1 MRKSRKDAEPKLD
14 IAEPDDHAAGIPG
27 VAVALKRSVQKMGPR
42 RSARTL
48 LNLNQAEG
56 FDCMSCAW
64 PDPEPGHRH
73 TAEFCENGAKA
84 VAEEATTARATPE
97 FFARHS
103 IADLDR
109 HDEHWLGQ
117 QGRITH
123 PMIKNPGA
131 THYQPIEWRTAFRL
145 IADQLNGLASPDEAI
160 FYTSGRTSN
169 EAAFCY
175 QLFVRAFGTNNLPD
189 CSNMC
194 HESTSVALAETIG
207 IGKASVTLQD
217 VYNAKL
223 LILAGQNPGSNHP
236 RMLSA
241 LEIAKRRGAK
251 IIAVNPLR
259 EAGLINVRNPQTP
272 RGLVG
277 KGTDLADLHLP
288 IKINGDL
295 ALFQAW
301 GALLVQWNALDHDFI
316 SKHTRGFDSWL
327 SHVSEIDW
335 DLVESTTGLSQVQIT
350 EAAQLLRESDR
361 TVFCWAMG
369 LTQHHNAVATISEI
383 VNLALAQ
390 GNIGKP
396 GAGLM
401 PVRGHSNVQGDR
413 TMGIWERP
421 PAHFLDQLQAEF
433 GFSPPRE
440 NGYDTVDA
448 IRALRDGRAKIFI
461 GLGGNFVQAAPD
473 TEVTSAALR
482 GAQLTVQISTK
493 INRSHLTCGATALIL
508 PTLGRTEVDL
518 QASGPQFVSVE
529 DSTCSVHASRGP
541 LTPASPQL
549 RSEVSIVTGL
559 ADATLG
565 DRYGIDW
572 QAMRDDYRHIRRHIA
587 RVVPGCESYEVN
599 VSKPGGFV
607 MPHPPR
613 DSRRFPTKS
622 GRAEFTVSAIEALQ
636 VPPHHLILQS
646 VRSHDQFNTTIYGF
660 SDRYRGVEGG
670 RRVVFVNPGDI
681 EELGF
686 HDGDIVDLVTHWDG
700 DDHLRRARN
709 FRIVAYQTPR
719 GSAAAYYPETN
730 PLVPLDSTAVGS
742 NTPTSKSVIIRL
754 ERSGSAGSVEAGG
767 QQQVGAD
774 DHHKSDPEPYHL
786 S

>member
-1 MRKSRKDAEPKLD
+1 
-14 IAEPDDHAAGIPG
+14 
-27 VAVALKRSVQKMGPR
+27 
-42 RSARTL
+42 
-48 LNLNQAEG
+48 
-56 FDCMSCAW
+56 
-64 PDPEPGHRH
+64 
-73 TAEFCENGAKA
+73 
-84 VAEEATTARATPE
+84 
-97 FFARHS
+97 
-103 IADLDR
+103 
-109 HDEHWLGQ
+109 
-117 QGRITH
+117 
-123 PMIKNPGA
+123 
-131 THYQPIEWRTAFRL
+131 
-145 IADQLNGLASPDEAI
+145 
-160 FYTSGRTSN
+160 
-169 EAAFCY
+169 
-175 QLFVRAFGTNNLPD
+175 
-189 CSNMC
+189 
-194 HESTSVALAETIG
+194 
-207 IGKASVTLQD
+207 
-217 VYNAKL
+217 
-223 LILAGQNPGSNHP
+223 
-236 RMLSA
+236 
-241 LEIAKRRGAK
+241 
-251 IIAVNPLR
+251 
-259 EAGLINVRNPQTP
+259 
-272 RGLVG
+272 
-277 KGTDLADLHLP
+277 
-288 IKINGDL
+288 
-295 ALFQAW
+295 
-301 GALLVQWNALDHDFI
+301 
-316 SKHTRGFDSWL
+316 
-327 SHVSEIDW
+327 
-335 DLVESTTGLSQVQIT
+335 
-350 EAAQLLRESDR
+350 
-361 TVFCWAMG
+361 MG

-396 GAGLM
+396 GAGLL

-433 GFSPPRE
+433 GFNPPRE
-440 NGYDTVDA
+440 NGHDTVDA

-508 PTLGRTEVDL
+508 PTLGRTEVDV

-549 RSEVSIVTGL
+549 RSEVSIVTGV
-559 ADATLG
+559 AEATLG
-565 DRYGIDW
+565 DRYGIEW

-613 DSRRFPTKS
+613 DSRTFPTKS

-646 VRSHDQFNTTIYGF
+646 IRSHDQFNTTIYGF

-670 RRVVFVNPGDI
+670 RRVVFINPGDI

-686 HDGDIVDLVTHWDG
+686 HDGDIVDLVTHWEG
-700 DDHLRRARN
+700 DDHLRRARD
-709 FRIVAYQTPR
+709 FRIVTYQTPR
-719 GSAAAYYPETN
+719 GSAAAYYPEAN
-730 PLVPLDSTAVGS
+730 SLVPLDSTAVGS

-754 ERSGSAGSVEAGG
+754 ERSGAAGSVETGG
-767 QQQVGAD
+767 QQRVGAD
-774 DHHKSDPEPYHL
+774 DRHKSDPEPYHL

>member
-1 MRKSRKDAEPKLD
+1 MRKSRKNAEPKID
-14 IAEPDDHAAGIPG
+14 IAEPHDHAAGISG
-27 VAVALKRSVQKMGPR
+27 VAVGLKRSVQKMGPR

-48 LNLNQAEG
+48 LKLNQAEG

-64 PDPEPGHRH
+64 PDPDPGHRH

-84 VAEEATTARATPE
+84 VAEEATTARATPQ

-117 QGRITH
+117 QGRITN
-123 PMIKNPGA
+123 PMIKKPGA

-241 LEIAKRRGAK
+241 LEVAKRRGAK

-259 EAGLINVRNPQTP
+259 EAGLINFRNPQTP
-272 RGLVG
+272 RGLLG

-301 GALLVQWNALDHDFI
+301 GALLVQWNALDHEFI
-316 SKHTRGFDSWL
+316 GRHTHGFDSWL
-327 SHVSEIDW
+327 GHVSAIDW
-335 DLVESTTGLSQVQIT
+335 DLVETTTGLSREQIT
-350 EAAQLLRESDR
+350 EAAELLRESDR

-396 GAGLM
+396 GAGLL

-433 GFSPPRE
+433 GFNPPRE
-440 NGYDTVDA
+440 NGHDTVDA

-508 PTLGRTEVDL
+508 PTLGRTEVDV

-549 RSEVSIVTGL
+549 RSEVSIVTGV
-559 ADATLG
+559 AEATLG
-565 DRYGIDW
+565 DRYGIEW

-613 DSRRFPTKS
+613 DSRTFPTKS

-646 VRSHDQFNTTIYGF
+646 IRSHDQFNTTIYGF

-670 RRVVFVNPGDI
+670 RRVVFINPGDI

-686 HDGDIVDLVTHWDG
+686 HDGDIVDLVTHWEG
-700 DDHLRRARN
+700 DDHLRRARD
-709 FRIVAYQTPR
+709 FRIVTYQTPR
-719 GSAAAYYPETN
+719 GSAAAYYPEAN
-730 PLVPLDSTAVGS
+730 SLVPLDSTAVGS

-754 ERSGSAGSVEAGG
+754 ERSGAAGSVETGG
-767 QQQVGAD
+767 QQRVGAD
-774 DHHKSDPEPYHL
+774 DRHKSDPEPYHL